1 MIFHL
6 LSVRLNRLAVKFWRW
21 SQKIGLNTPNW
32 INQMAV
38 TFLILRFKTCPVQKS
53 WWGKREESIKA
64 IKTNTTPIF
73 NKFFLILWFLCLIMT
88 HRGNPYLLF
97 LTVEAWGGG
106 YAFLWSRCIITKYSS
121 SCIESRWIKTY
132 CFCIDFFNY
141 SLTSL
146 RVLTFFIFP
155 EHSFRGISSGY
166 PFVFLIIP

>member
-1 MIFHL
+1 M
-6 LSVRLNRLAVKFWRW
+6 S
-21 SQKIGLNTPNW
+21 
-32 INQMAV
+32 V
-38 TFLILRFKTCPVQKS
+38 TFLILRFRTCPVHKS

-121 SCIESRWIKTY
+121 SCIESRWIKTFY
-132 CFCIDFFNY
+132 SFSSMTPDENESNIY
-141 SLTSL
+141 SHSLTPYDHIGGKFSK
-146 RVLTFFIFP
+146 IN
-155 EHSFRGISSGY
+155 
-166 PFVFLIIP
+166 FLWSTMNIAKFQLNTKNSTMIYMVKFQNYVPHF